1 MQRLSL
7 SFKGLRA
14 DTYQSSNYVQN
25 IYLFVVKL
33 HFCAANCKS
42 NTWASS
48 GWTGIL
54 HCLVQAQELLKPFC
68 CTLSLPQHLWYLW
81 EGRLKTFCS
90 KFSQWN
96 GRISGLTVKITGLYS
111 FDPESDT
118 SISLGWF
125 QRLCWNPSDLH
136 PYEISIRP
144 QCFHFSFVILGP
156 SVLLPLLNTMFLK
169 HQMCLWDEGMWQKK

>member
-1 MQRLSL
+1 MQ
-7 SFKGLRA
+7 
-14 DTYQSSNYVQN
+14 T
-25 IYLFVVKL
+25 
-33 HFCAANCKS
+33 
-42 NTWASS
+42 
-48 GWTGIL
+48 
-54 HCLVQAQELLKPFC
+54 QELLEPFFS
-68 CTLSLPQHLWYLW
+68 TLSLPQHLWYLW
-81 EGRLKTFCS
+81 GALLKILCS

-96 GRISGLTVKITGLYS
+96 GRISGLKITGLYS

-169 HQMCLWDEGMWQKK
+169 HQMCLCDEGMWQKNRLQRFTKQHMISFCSIVWILGFYTSITAFISTGLFLITIGKWSCKSFLA

>member
-1 MQRLSL
+1 MQE
-7 SFKGLRA
+7 
-14 DTYQSSNYVQN
+14 Q
-25 IYLFVVKL
+25 
-33 HFCAANCKS
+33 
-42 NTWASS
+42 
-48 GWTGIL
+48 
-54 HCLVQAQELLKPFC
+54 LKPFC
-68 CTLSLPQHLWYLW
+68 CALSLPQHLRYLW
-81 EGRLKTFCS
+81 EALLKTFCS

-169 HQMCLWDEGMWQKK
+169 HQMCLWDEGMWQKSRLQRFTKQNMIFFCSVAWILGFYTSITAFISTGLFLITIGKWSCKSFLP